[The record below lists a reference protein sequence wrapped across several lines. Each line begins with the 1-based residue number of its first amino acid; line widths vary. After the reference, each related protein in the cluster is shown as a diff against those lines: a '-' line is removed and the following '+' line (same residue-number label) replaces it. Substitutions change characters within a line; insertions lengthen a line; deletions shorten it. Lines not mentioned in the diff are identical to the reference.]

1 MSSTVRQRAPRAEK
15 PGASSSVSSST
26 SSLDGPSDI
35 RPAVASSVIYKL
47 LVFTLA
53 MVTVPLGAYFLS
65 VRTVFEGNPTFAGG
79 LAALMANVVLIG
91 YIVVAVRDDQAEQE
105 ERSKKDE

>member
-1 MSSTVRQRAPRAEK
+1 MSTAVRQRAPRTEK
-15 PGASSSVSSST
+15 PSPSSVSSST
-26 SSLDGPSDI
+26 SSLDAPSDI

-47 LVFTLA
+47 LIFTLA

-79 LAALMANVVLIG
+79 LAALMANVVLVA
-91 YIVVAVRDDQAEQE
+91 YIFVAVRDDQAEQE
-105 ERSKKDE
+105 ERAKKDE

>member
-1 MSSTVRQRAPRAEK
+1 MSSSARQRAPRTEK
-15 PGASSSVSSST
+15 SASSISSST
-26 SSLDGPSDI
+26 SSLDAGPSDI

-47 LVFTLA
+47 LIFTLA

-79 LAALMANVVLIG
+79 LAALMANVVLVA
-91 YIVVAVRDDQAEQE
+91 YIFVAVRDDQAEQE

>member
-1 MSSTVRQRAPRAEK
+1 MSTSVRQRAPRSEK
-15 PGASSSVSSST
+15 PASSISSST
-26 SSLDGPSDI
+26 SSFDASGPSDI

-47 LVFTLA
+47 LIFTLA

-105 ERSKKDE
+105 ERVKKNE

>member
-1 MSSTVRQRAPRAEK
+1 MSSSVRQRAPRTEK
-15 PGASSSVSSST
+15 SASSVSSSI
-26 SSLDGPSDI
+26 SSLDAGPSDI

-47 LVFTLA
+47 LIFTLA

-79 LAALMANVVLIG
+79 LAALMANVVLIA
-91 YIVVAVRDDQAEQE
+91 YIFVAVRDDQAEQE